1 MSIFTTLIKYWKI
14 WARLTALQFESQIS
28 NSRGAATIFIVGK
41 VFRFAFAFIF
51 ITAILGRAQNM
62 TGYTLS
68 EAIFILALFVWG
80 STATQ
85 LFFRGVYMFRQK
97 VQDGSFDFYL
107 LTPLNPL
114 FLSLF
119 STTDPM
125 DVLLMIP
132 YTYIL
137 GVSWI
142 ASGHPIT
149 IAAVLLVIFCMIT
162 MFAFAFAIHTVIV
175 AIGVRYLEVDNLI
188 MFFRDIE
195 KMGTYPIDI
204 YDRYV
209 GGVLTYVI
217 PIAII
222 ATVPAKIVFGELS
235 PWYLLVFAALA
246 AVEVRLALWLWNRAL
261 TSYTSASS

>member
-1 MSIFTTLIKYWKI
+1 MIKTLIKYWNV
-14 WARLTALQFESQIS
+14 WARLSSLQFTSQIS
-28 NSRGAATIFIVGK
+28 NSRGAALIFILGK
-41 VFRFAFAFIF
+41 VVRFVFAFIF
-51 ITAILGRAQNM
+51 ITAVLGRAQNM
-62 TGYTLS
+62 TGYTLG
-68 EAIFILALFVWG
+68 EAIFVLALFVWG
-80 STATQ
+80 STLTQ

-119 STTDPM
+119 NTTDPM
-125 DVLLMIP
+125 DIILMIP

-137 GVSWI
+137 GLAWV
-142 ASGHPIT
+142 ASAHPVTLTT
-149 IAAVLLVIFCMIT
+149 ILLVVLCIT
-162 MFAFAFAIHTVIV
+162 TTFAFAFAIHTLII

-188 MFFRDIE
+188 MLFRDIE

-209 GGVLTYVI
+209 GGVLTYII

-222 ATVPAKIVFGELS
+222 ATIPAKIVFGELS
-235 PWYLLVFAALA
+235 PWYLLIFTILAL
-246 AVEVRLALWLWNRAL
+246 VEVKLALWVWDRSLRF
-261 TSYTSASS
+261 YTSASS